1 MSFFLES
8 NVRKPFYVRAPIFA
22 LAAVI
27 FAILG
32 GCAVVPVQSGY
43 SYSYGYVETRPAVV
57 VPYGYYGSGYR
68 HYPRHPHYRHGPRDR
83 W

>member
-1 MSFFLES
+1 M
-8 NVRKPFYVRAPIFA
+8 RKTYFA

-27 FAILG
+27 LAMLG

-43 SYSYGYVETRPAVV
+43 SYDYGYGYSYGYVETRPAVV
-57 VPYGYYGSGYR
+57 VPYGYYGGGYR
-68 HYPRHPHYRHGPRDR
+68 YHPRHPAYRYGPRGR